1 MGWASWIAD
10 AGSCDKPLVTSWF
23 PVLYAWYAPMSS
35 GAAASMNDAARF
47 VRTLSQHG
55 AAYARRGGTRAVRL
69 HPRRERPVDLEEC
82 GRRVEAHEAR
92 AGIEGECGRR
102 LELRLGRIEQR

>member
-1 MGWASWIAD
+1 MLGRPPRSTPFPYTTLFRSRAYVERGGRVDERRRKVRED
-10 AGSCDKPLVTSWF
+10 AVP
-23 PVLYAWYAPMSS
+23 
-35 GAAASMNDAARF
+35 AR
-47 VRTLSQHG
+47 G

-102 LELRLGRIEQR
+102 LELRLGRIEQRENVLIG